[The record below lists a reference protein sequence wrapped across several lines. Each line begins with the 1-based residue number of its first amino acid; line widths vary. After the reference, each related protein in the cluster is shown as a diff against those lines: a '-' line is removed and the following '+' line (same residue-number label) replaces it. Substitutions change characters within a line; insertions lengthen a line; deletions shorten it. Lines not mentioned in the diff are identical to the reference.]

1 MRALLRV
8 ALIVLLTL
16 LGLVVLWRFR
26 TVIALFVIA
35 LFITV
40 SLQPLVDRLR
50 AWRIPASIAM
60 LLIYLLGSGLLV
72 GAAILAF
79 PILSQEVQQL
89 LADLNASYRAIYSRM
104 TENSMMSEA
113 ALSTLPAPASF
124 PTILPGLQRQ
134 QITQFL
140 IGTTTGVVDAA
151 SQIVLLVFLS
161 IYLVVDQVRFER
173 LWLSVVSPIQRTAA
187 RQIYH
192 EIAESIG
199 MYIRSETAQSALALL
214 VLSGL
219 YQIIGLKYALFSAIV
234 VAVVWAFPLLGGP
247 IALVWVGLAGWLTN
261 LQVMLA
267 ALLIT
272 GMLLAFLEFW
282 LQPRLYRR
290 DRFGTIL
297 VLVTMMILGRGFGL
311 AGLLIAPPLATAIQ
325 VLINSLLRLP
335 GPGANILPEMNSG
348 RLTPAAIEDEW
359 QEIDQRL
366 ENLRQTIEK
375 DSVPASTA
383 DLFKR
388 LTEMAAKTRLELKDE
403 NERA

>member
-1 MRALLRV
+1 MKALLRI

-16 LGLVVLWRFR
+16 LGLVVMWRFR
-26 TVIALFVIA
+26 AVIALFVLA

-50 AWRIPASIAM
+50 AWRIPSSLAM
-60 LLIYLLGSGLLV
+60 LLIYLAGAGLMA
-72 GAAILAF
+72 GAAILVF
-79 PILSQEVQQL
+79 PTLSQEVQQL
-89 LADLNASYRAIYSRM
+89 LADLNAGYRAIYNQVV
-104 TENSMMSEA
+104 ENNMLSEA

-140 IGTTTGVVDAA
+140 IGTTTGLVDVS
-151 SQIVLLVFLS
+151 SQVVLLIFLS
-161 IYLVVDQVRFER
+161 VYLVADQVRFER

-192 EIAESIG
+192 EIADSIG
-199 MYIRSETAQSALALL
+199 MYIRSETAQSILALL
-214 VLSGL
+214 ALSGL
-219 YQIIGLKYALFSAIV
+219 YQVIGLKYALFSAIF
-234 VAVVWAFPLLGGP
+234 VAVVWAIPLVGGP
-247 IALVWVGLAGWLTN
+247 IALLWVALAGWLTS
-261 LQVMLA
+261 LPVMLA
-267 ALLIT
+267 AGLAT
-272 GMLLAFLEFW
+272 AALLAFLEFW

-290 DRFGTIL
+290 DRFGMIL

-335 GPGANILPEMNSG
+335 GPGANALPEMNG
-348 RLTPAAIEDEW
+348 NRLTPAAIEDEW
-359 QEIDQRL
+359 QEVARRL
-366 ENLRQTIEK
+366 ENLRQTIENEN
-375 DSVPASTA
+375 VPASTA

-388 LTEMAAKTRLELKDE
+388 LTELTEKARLELKIE
-403 NERA
+403 NTDA